1 MLRIGVIRDERFLEH
16 KPGHTHPEHPHR
28 LRVIYKMLDKEF
40 ENDLIPIEPKL
51 ASLEQLELVHTPTY
65 IKKVFKTAEHNFSCL
80 APDTPASAKTY
91 YAACLAAGGCVEGLN
106 AVVSKLCDVCF
117 CLVRPPGHHALADRA
132 GGFCIFNNA
141 AITARH
147 AIKAYKMRRIFIL
160 DFDVHHGNGVNDLFY
175 DCKEVIYMS
184 THDNFLYPYTGDWDE
199 TGSGG
204 GEGYT
209 INIPILRQF
218 NDEDLFYIYR
228 EISRDVF
235 YRFRPEL
242 IIVCAGFDAHERDP
256 IGRSHMTEKLYGWL
270 THLFLSLRADI
281 NSPPLLFVLEGGY
294 DFRGLG
300 YSVREVLTAM
310 TRHSD
315 KAILPDAES
324 DQGRMVVEK
333 VRNIHKRYGVWVD
346 Q

>member
-1 MLRIGVIRDERFLEH
+1 MQRIGVIRDDRFFEH

-28 LRVIYKMLDKEF
+28 LRVIYRMLDKDF
-40 ENDLIPIEPKL
+40 ENDLISIQPKL

-80 APDTPASAKTY
+80 APDTPASAKSCL
-91 YAACLAAGGCVEGLN
+91 AACLAAGGCIEGLN
-106 AVVSKLCDVCF
+106 ALFSKMCDICF

-141 AITARH
+141 AITARY
-147 AIKAYKMRRIFIL
+147 AIKAYKLKRVLIL

-175 DCKEVIYMS
+175 DCNEVMYMS
-184 THDNFLYPYTGDWDE
+184 THDNFLYPYTGDFEE
-199 TGSGG
+199 TGTGE

-209 INIPILRQF
+209 INIPIPRQF
-218 NDEDLFYIYR
+218 NDEDLYHVYH
-228 EISRDVF
+228 EICQEVF

-270 THLFLSLRADI
+270 TTLFLRLRADI
-281 NSPPLLFVLEGGY
+281 NRPPLLFVLEGGY
-294 DFRGLG
+294 DFRGLS
-300 YSVREVLTAM
+300 YSVGEVLKAM
-310 TRHSD
+310 TQYTD
-315 KAILPDAES
+315 KSVLPDVES
-324 DQGRMVVEK
+324 DHGRKLVEK
-333 VRNIHKRYGVWVD
+333 AKHVHAKYGVWVD